1 MQIQRGDSSIKEDM
15 MKIKTILVPTDFSEH
30 AERSYERAIEF
41 AKVFGARIDL
51 LHVYD
56 IPDFASIYEIAFP
69 DQLDTGIRKA
79 ALRKLESLRELATGE
94 GIEVATHL
102 AFGAPERLITQ
113 HAKDE
118 NVDLIVMGTRGLG
131 AVKHLLLGSVAER
144 TIRAAPCSVLVVE
157 DPERA
162 A

>member
-1 MQIQRGDSSIKEDM
+1 MQHLRGYWSTKEDM
-15 MKIKTILVPTDFSEH
+15 MKVKTILVPTDFSEH
-30 AERSYERAIEF
+30 AERSYAQAIEF
-41 AKVFGARIDL
+41 AKVFGARIHL

-56 IPDFASIYEIAFP
+56 IPDLASTYEIAFP
-69 DQLDTGIRKA
+69 DRIDTGIRKA
-79 ALRKLESLRELATGE
+79 ARRKLESLRERATGE

-102 AFGAPERLITQ
+102 AFGAPERVITQ

-118 NVDLIVMGTRGLG
+118 HVDLIVMGTRGLG
-131 AVKHLLLGSVAER
+131 AVKQLLLGSVAER
-144 TIRAAPCSVLVVE
+144 TIRAAACSVLVVQ

>member
-1 MQIQRGDSSIKEDM
+1 MV
-15 MKIKTILVPTDFSEH
+15 KIKTILVPTDFSVY
-30 AERSYERAIEF
+30 AERSYEQAIEF
-41 AKVFGARIDL
+41 AKVFGASIDL

-56 IPDFASIYEIAFP
+56 IPDLASIYEIAFP
-69 DQLDTGIRKA
+69 DQVDTGIRNA
-79 ALRKLESLRELATGE
+79 ALRKLEALRERATGS

-102 AFGAPERLITQ
+102 AFGSPERVITQ

-118 NVDLIVMGTRGLG
+118 NIDLIVMGTRGLG
-131 AVKHLLLGSVAER
+131 AVKHLFLGSVAER
-144 TIRAAPCSVLVVE
+144 TIRGAPCSVLVVE